1 MPEFITGRK
10 PVAEALETG
19 QPIDLLLVR
28 KGETQALRE
37 IVHRA
42 GELGIACRHVSR
54 NELDKCC
61 PGNNQ
66 GIAARLTR
74 SRIVGLEELVRKARG
89 TPIPLLLALDQV
101 QDPGNAGTLARTLLA
116 LGGSGIILPKN
127 NSAHLGSGAYKAS
140 AGAISRLPLSR
151 VTNMARTLDELKKK
165 GFWIYGAGSKQGED
179 VFEFGPVFPAVLVL
193 GNEEKGIRPN
203 VFKRCDVNLRI
214 PMPGGFESLNVAQAG
229 AIILAQ
235 FMRRAGIK

>member
-1 MPEFITGRK
+1 MSEFITGRK

-28 KGETQALRE
+28 KGETPALGE

-42 GELGIACRHVSR
+42 GELGVACRHVSKS
-54 NELDKCC
+54 ELDKCC

-66 GIAARLTR
+66 GIAGRLTR
-74 SRIVGLEELVRKARG
+74 SRIVGLEELVRNARG
-89 TPIPLLLALDQV
+89 TPMPLLLALDQV

-151 VTNMARTLDELKKK
+151 VTNMARTLDELKKQ

-179 VFEFGPVFPAVLVL
+179 VFEFDPIFPAVLVL

-229 AIILAQ
+229 AIILAR

>member
-1 MPEFITGRK
+1 MSEFITGRK

-28 KGETQALRE
+28 KGETPALRE

-42 GELGIACRHVSR
+42 GELGIACRHVSK

-74 SRIVGLEELVRKARG
+74 SRIVDLEELVRNVRG
-89 TPIPLLLALDQV
+89 TPMPLLLALDQV

-116 LGGSGIILPKN
+116 LGGRGIILPKN
-127 NSAHLGSGAYKAS
+127 NSCLLYTSDAA
-140 AGAISRLPLSR
+140 
-151 VTNMARTLDELKKK
+151 DE
-165 GFWIYGAGSKQGED
+165 
-179 VFEFGPVFPAVLVL
+179 
-193 GNEEKGIRPN
+193 
-203 VFKRCDVNLRI
+203 
-214 PMPGGFESLNVAQAG
+214 
-229 AIILAQ
+229 
-235 FMRRAGIK
+235 

>member
-1 MPEFITGRK
+1 MSEFIAGRK
-10 PVAEALETG
+10 PVAEALGAG

-37 IVHRA
+37 IVNRA
-42 GELGIACRHVSR
+42 GELGIACRHVSK
-54 NELDKCC
+54 NELDRFC

-74 SRIVGLEELVRKARG
+74 SRIVGLEELVRNVLSA
-89 TPIPLLLALDQV
+89 PMPLLLALDQV
-101 QDPGNAGTLARTLLA
+101 QDPGNAGALARTLLA
-116 LGGSGIILPKN
+116 LGGCGIILPKN

-151 VTNMARTLDELKKK
+151 VTNMARTLDELKKQ
-165 GFWIYGAGSKQGED
+165 GFWIYGAGAKQGED
-179 VFEFGPVFPAVLVL
+179 AFEFDPLFPAVLVL

-203 VFKRCDVNLRI
+203 VFKRCDINLRI

-229 AIILAQ
+229 AIIMAQ